1 MELIKPDFGLLFW
14 MIISFGILLFLLRKL
29 AWRPI
34 LNALKEREN
43 KIQQRLDIAR
53 QAKKELA
60 EIEFGNERIIALAK
74 TERSNMLKEAQETKK
89 RIIEEAKEEAR
100 REAGKIMEE
109 NEKKIEARKKEAE
122 AEIKNQIAGFS
133 VAIAE
138 KVLKQKLSDDKNQK
152 EYIQSLV
159 NEITINQGDYV

>member
-14 MIISFGILLFLLRKL
+14 MIISFGLLLLILRRF
-29 AWRPI
+29 AWGPI

-74 TERSNMLKEAQETKK
+74 TERANMLKEAQETRKK
-89 RIIEEAKEEAR
+89 IIEEAKEEAR
-100 REAGKIMEE
+100 KEANKILEDT
-109 NEKKIEARKKEAE
+109 NRKIETRKKEAE
-122 AEIKNQIAGFS
+122 AEIKDQIAGFS
-133 VAIAE
+133 VEIAE
-138 KVLKQKLSDDKNQK
+138 KVLKQKLSDDKNQR

-159 NEITINQGDYV
+159 NEITIN